1 MANFIQTWFFSCN
14 HKNIGTLYFILGIV
28 SGIIGTLFSFL
39 MRLELSQPGDP
50 VLNGD
55 FQFYNVIV
63 TAHAFIMI
71 FFMVMPT
78 LIGGFGN
85 WFVPLML
92 GAPDMADRKS
102 VV

>member
-1 MANFIQTWFFSCN
+1 MANFVQTWFFSCN

-71 FFMVMPT
+71 FLWLCP
-78 LIGGFGN
+78 
-85 WFVPLML
+85 P
-92 GAPDMADRKS
+92 
-102 VV
+102 